1 MEDSDD
7 RSLRHR
13 IKDLRLEA
21 QSLVLDETW
30 ARRKEKM
37 MEEGN
42 LANLA
47 KDPSPIMPKHTMT
60 EAAAA
65 VTLLLE
71 QLTEPYNPKDQS
83 NGDGKR
89 GKSSSPG
96 LPEDMPEDGSGEK
109 RRQLMDTLAKA
120 ALAAGVLGAWRA
132 RSKVP
137 VPKGVK
143 QRKDRLKERAKP
155 KHGSSLLGDIGEKI
169 EAIAP
174 VAIAAGAYEVFKN
187 RKAKEPAKDKG
198 MRFVNAAKGAAM
210 GAAVG

>member
-13 IKDLRLEA
+13 LRDLRLEA

-30 ARRKEKM
+30 ARRKEKL

-47 KDPSPIMPKHTMT
+47 NDPSPIMPKHTMT

-65 VTLLLE
+65 VTLLLD
-71 QLTEPYNPKDQS
+71 QLTEPYNARDKS
-83 NGDGKR
+83 NQERKR
-89 GKSSSPG
+89 SPG
-96 LPEDMPEDGSGEK
+96 LPEDVPEDGSKEK
-109 RRQLMDTLAKA
+109 RRALMETVAKA

-132 RSKVP
+132 RSRVP
-137 VPKGVK
+137 VPDGVK

-155 KHGSSLLGDIGEKI
+155 KHGNSLINGIGEKL

-187 RKAKEPAKDKG
+187 RNAKEPAKDKG
-198 MRFVNAAKGAAM
+198 MRFVNGAKAAAM
-210 GAAVG
+210 GAAIG